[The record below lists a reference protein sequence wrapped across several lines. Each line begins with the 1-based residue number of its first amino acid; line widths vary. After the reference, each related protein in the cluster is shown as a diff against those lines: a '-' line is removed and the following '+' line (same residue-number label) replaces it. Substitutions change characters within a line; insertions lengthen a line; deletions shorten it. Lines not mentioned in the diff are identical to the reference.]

1 MPRLLYLCSS
11 GSVLP
16 DEEHLFNYLP
26 SWEVVCVSSEVES
39 FNNLSLL
46 LKERDVHFIVFA
58 LPLSQN
64 NLDLILNVRQSY
76 PLVPV
81 IYYAASLHSKDF
93 QLLQRLGIKH
103 CVVGDGR
110 QLLLI
115 KTLLELWKNH
125 WKRVPNHLLPRHQTD
140 FTKKVV
146 EIIQNEPIKNLNIR
160 FIAQKLDM
168 SDDQVREAFKK
179 QFGQNFRTFKQALLD
194 HYETQLL
201 FKRGLKP
208 GKIYSALNYQN
219 LSAFSRSFRIR
230 HGSSWQAAM
239 RLQNGT

>member
-1 MPRLLYLCSS
+1 MPRLLYLSSS
-11 GSVLP
+11 GTSSP
-16 DEEHLFNYLP
+16 DEDHLFNYLP
-26 SWEVVCVSSEVES
+26 DWDVVYVSPEIES
-39 FNNLSLL
+39 FHNLSIL
-46 LKERDVHFIVFA
+46 LKEHEVHFIVFT
-58 LPLSQN
+58 LPLMQPHAEV
-64 NLDLILNVRQSY
+64 ILNLRQAF
-76 PLVPV
+76 PLIPI
-81 IYYAASLHSKDF
+81 IYYAPNLYSRDF

-115 KTLLELWKNH
+115 QTLREMWKKH
-125 WKRVPNHLLPRHQTD
+125 WKRIPAHLLPMHESE

-160 FIAQKLDM
+160 FIAQKM
-168 SDDQVREAFKK
+168 QMTDDQVRETFKK
-179 QFGQNFRTFKQALLD
+179 QFGQNFRAFKQALLD
-194 HYETQLL
+194 HYETHLL
-201 FKRGLKP
+201 FKKGLKP

-239 RLQNGT
+239 RLQNGS